1 MKTSLDTQCAQVLC
15 SHRIWGHSDLD
26 LLGGRKMRKTLLG
39 FVALALC
46 VAFSGVSA
54 HAQTAVDLF
63 IGPGAV
69 TFTTTAEGSA
79 ATASFSGTGFA
90 LSGSPFGTYNY
101 SLTGSPVTLTQT
113 TPGNF
118 TASSTPLT
126 LTLTGT
132 GFTTGSLVATVDL
145 TSFKQS
151 GGVGI
156 FNNSF
161 IANVT
166 VTSASGSLAG
176 YSGVDGKLILT
187 LILQN
192 GTSIDDLGMG
202 NSSGIFGGTGFMLP
216 TPEPSSL
223 LLFGTGLLALGG
235 GLRRRLLG
243 A

>member
-1 MKTSLDTQCAQVLC
+1 
-15 SHRIWGHSDLD
+15 
-26 LLGGRKMRKTLLG
+26 MRKTLLG
-39 FVALALC
+39 FVVLALC
-46 VAFSGVSA
+46 VAFSSLSA
-54 HAQTAVDLF
+54 HAQTSVDLF

-69 TFTTTAEGSA
+69 SFTTIAEGSA
-79 ATASFSGTGFA
+79 ATASFSATGFA
-90 LSGSPFGTYNY
+90 LSLSPIGTYNY

-118 TASSTPLT
+118 TAASTPLT

-132 GFTTGSLVATVDL
+132 GLTSGSLTATVDL
-145 TSFKQS
+145 MSFKQT

-161 IANVT
+161 VANVT

-176 YSGVDGKLILT
+176 YSGIGGKLILT
-187 LILQN
+187 LLLPN
-192 GTSIDDLGMG
+192 GASIDDLGVG
-202 NSSGIFGGTGFMLP
+202 NSSGIFGGTGYMLP